1 MEIRINSW
9 DTPLDHLMPCGH
21 LNEPFFL
28 TRHIL
33 PARYLFSPQ
42 RAIPSRGSREKCPGG
57 KGRQLLCQLLEGTP
71 WIPKHAW
78 KYKRRSLLFVFL
90 NTLDSDVQHWFLC
103 PERLELLIP
112 LLDNWD
118 AFGAASQHLHFTIFP
133 CEENTYLSSTIQ
145 PLTSASV
152 CCHFEVT
159 HSCWHEFQSW
169 IAIVPWCMPV
179 EYVAVRCLEMWTN
192 CHADIARPMQQ
203 EICEVKKICFGSPA
217 ESKNSKLMGHKF
229 WAALLVRWSLVWLHI
244 PALIH
249 GKTPNEVYTLCACR
263 WGRAS

>member
-9 DTPLDHLMPCGH
+9 DRPLDHLMPCGH

-90 NTLDSDVQHWFLC
+90 NILDSDVQHWFLR

-118 AFGAASQHLHFTIFP
+118 AFGAASQHLHFTTFP
-133 CEENTYLSSTIQ
+133 CEDCEDNTYLSSTIQ

-152 CCHFEVT
+152 CCHFET
-159 HSCWHEFQSW
+159 SW
-169 IAIVPWCMPV
+169 ICCGSMPRDV
-179 EYVAVRCLEMWTN
+179 NKLSCRHRKADAARDLRGKINLFWFSGWKQKLE
-192 CHADIARPMQQ
+192 AD
-203 EICEVKKICFGSPA
+203 GS
-217 ESKNSKLMGHKF
+217 
-229 WAALLVRWSLVWLHI
+229 
-244 PALIH
+244 
-249 GKTPNEVYTLCACR
+249 
-263 WGRAS
+263 